1 MAFRHTPFAVSEV
14 RVQGFS
20 SRLDGPYNGVIK
32 IWSTGFS
39 ESGLRSAGPRTDLGS
54 GIGTTV
60 KHFLHF
66 FKGAGMRE
74 DLEQRLRRL
83 EKQYEDASARLM
95 VSEGLLSA
103 VVRHLP
109 HAAAVIEDFKVH
121 QDYLEI
127 ASLNSTG
134 ATDEWIAKLKAAR
147 EVMLF
152 RLSVSADRAQP
163 GPGSTR

>member
-1 MAFRHTPFAVSEV
+1 
-14 RVQGFS
+14 
-20 SRLDGPYNGVIK
+20 
-32 IWSTGFS
+32 
-39 ESGLRSAGPRTDLGS
+39 
-54 GIGTTV
+54 
-60 KHFLHF
+60 
-66 FKGAGMRE
+66 MRE